1 MLGFE
6 YGFSLGAAGTAL
18 VIWEAQFG
26 DFANNAQ
33 AIIDQYVAAGAR
45 KSCLLGR
52 AVLRQP
58 HAIGLPVCRGRA
70 ASWQPA
76 NPFRWALQRRSGGAS
91 ALGLCSCCRMGMT
104 ARAPTTPQR
113 ASSASCS

>member
-33 AIIDQYVAAGAR
+33 AIIDQYVAAGAH
-45 KSCLLGR
+45 KLCAMGI
-52 AVLRQP
+52 P
-58 HAIGLPVCRGRA
+58 GFPPPVPCGRA
-70 ASWQPA
+70 ASWLCA
-76 NPFRWALQRRSGGAS
+76 ELISAWLCSGGAVG
-91 ALGLCSCCRMGMT
+91 AAIWDC
-104 ARAPTTPQR
+104 ADAPAWVRGSGP
-113 ASSASCS
+113 

>member
-33 AIIDQYVAAGAR
+33 AIIDQYVAAGAPM
-45 KSCLLGR
+45 SCLTGTQAAAPAL
-52 AVLRQP
+52 
-58 HAIGLPVCRGRA
+58 CR
-70 ASWQPA
+70 WEI
-76 NPFRWALQRRSGGAS
+76 
-91 ALGLCSCCRMGMT
+91 
-104 ARAPTTPQR
+104 
-113 ASSASCS
+113 